1 MFKELQETATNQWI
15 GNEALLWYFHVW
27 KVKLWS
33 DNCARIKPQSQMWRK
48 YSCQLRLV
56 DLCLTYAEARESNEL
71 DGLEPWESSSLWGL
85 HKRWKI
91 NGIITCGCS
100 NFNGWFVGTI
110 NRFVGTINR
119 FVGTINWFEEIFT
132 QRSLC
137 HQVERSAVCW
147 LSLVVTEDCYVQGS
161 LVLYSDWNW
170 KKISKH
176 QRKVSAQN
184 VCETRTQMIRLVSLE
199 KENPNHKF
207 SLIKN

>member
-1 MFKELQETATNQWI
+1 MVLSRVGVPISTV
-15 GNEALLWYFHVW
+15 G
-27 KVKLWS
+27 S
-33 DNCARIKPQSQMWRK
+33 
-48 YSCQLRLV
+48 
-56 DLCLTYAEARESNEL
+56 
-71 DGLEPWESSSLWGL
+71 LEPLIGSLEPLIG
-85 HKRWKI
+85 
-91 NGIITCGCS
+91 S
-100 NFNGWFVGTI
+100 NRVQ
-110 NRFVGTINR
+110 
-119 FVGTINWFEEIFT
+119 IFT

-147 LSLVVTEDCYVQGS
+147 LSLVVMEDCYGQGS